1 MLVAGVYLASVVWSR
16 QRFDGHPILF
26 VSLSCLLSAA
36 FFVVL
41 FKYAD
46 RGLFWL
52 VVWLSLV
59 CFVTVASWYWM
70 RSPEEIRT
78 TEWERLF
85 LFLVP
90 IIFGVYAT
98 KLYPRIKPQ
107 FGGGEPVPVVLHL
120 TKKLPAFDSEIATVS
135 LLDETEQGYYVLRG
149 KDADKGVFV
158 TRSLVEE
165 IEFLNPVP
173 TTGGSA
179 KKP

>member
-1 MLVAGVYLASVVWSR
+1 MLVAGVYFVSVVWSR
-16 QRFDGHPILF
+16 DRFDGHPILF
-26 VSLSCLLSAA
+26 VGFSFLVSNA

-52 VVWLSLV
+52 VTWFSLV
-59 CFVTVASWYWM
+59 SFVTVAIWYWM

-85 LFLVP
+85 LFLIPV
-90 IIFGVYAT
+90 IFGIYAT

-120 TKKLPAFDSEIATVS
+120 TKKVPTFDSEIVTVS
-135 LLDETEQGYYVLRG
+135 LLDETEQGYYVLRV
-149 KDADKGVFV
+149 KDTDKGIFV

-173 TTGGSA
+173 NTESST